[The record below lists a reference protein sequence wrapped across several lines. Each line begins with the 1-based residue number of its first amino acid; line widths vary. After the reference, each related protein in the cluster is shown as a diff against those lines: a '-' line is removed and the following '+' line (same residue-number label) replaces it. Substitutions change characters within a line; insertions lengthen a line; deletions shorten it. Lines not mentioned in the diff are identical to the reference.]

1 MPDGPAADDPGGQ
14 APDGTERLL
23 GHLDSYF
30 LVAELVAGWRA
41 GLLRALLAGPGLEL
55 ALDAE
60 RLGFDLTVLLE
71 MVEQWPRLMPD
82 LTRSLA
88 DGRGIPYAA
97 YDSPAGLRVY
107 AGHVP
112 A

>member
-1 MPDGPAADDPGGQ
+1 
-14 APDGTERLL
+14 
-23 GHLDSYF
+23 
-30 LVAELVAGWRA
+30 
-41 GLLRALLAGPGLEL
+41 
-55 ALDAE
+55 
-60 RLGFDLTVLLE
+60 VLLE

-82 LTRSLA
+82 LARSLA